1 MNGTHHTFERWGV
14 YSCYRYSGMGTI
26 IHFIKLDRVAS
37 TFLLL
42 SEKDKALSMATF
54 KELPRKTPLT
64 SLLRELL
71 KMNLHN
77 IAFFFFF
84 CSNSS
89 RIRRAVST
97 KGDGF
102 HFRLLSHIR
111 GMCTDAEMAIICG
124 GIVRRLKFLKI
135 VSDAGDTPLCKAQ
148 DCWPTCFS
156 VSFFLRIL
164 LKQAKA
170 FRDHNLADSWLEG
183 VLRLLSWKML
193 NVNLQRRALE
203 CQQL

>member
-1 MNGTHHTFERWGV
+1 
-14 YSCYRYSGMGTI
+14 MGTI

-84 CSNSS
+84 
-89 RIRRAVST
+89 AVTVVESEEQWVQ
-97 KGDGF
+97 K
-102 HFRLLSHIR
+102 
-111 GMCTDAEMAIICG
+111 EMD
-124 GIVRRLKFLKI
+124 F
-135 VSDAGDTPLCKAQ
+135 
-148 DCWPTCFS
+148 
-156 VSFFLRIL
+156 IL
-164 LKQAKA
+164 D
-170 FRDHNLADSWLEG
+170 F
-183 VLRLLSWKML
+183 
-193 NVNLQRRALE
+193 
-203 CQQL
+203 

>member
-1 MNGTHHTFERWGV
+1 
-14 YSCYRYSGMGTI
+14 MGTI

-84 CSNSS
+84 F
-89 RIRRAVST
+89 AVTVVESEEQWVQ
-97 KGDGF
+97 K
-102 HFRLLSHIR
+102 
-111 GMCTDAEMAIICG
+111 EMD
-124 GIVRRLKFLKI
+124 F
-135 VSDAGDTPLCKAQ
+135 
-148 DCWPTCFS
+148 
-156 VSFFLRIL
+156 IL
-164 LKQAKA
+164 D
-170 FRDHNLADSWLEG
+170 F
-183 VLRLLSWKML
+183 
-193 NVNLQRRALE
+193 
-203 CQQL
+203 